1 MKKTILAAACIF
13 TVAAAEATTVNW
25 SAANDTGFATANGI
39 VLSTGNLLRLGYF
52 TIPDTGAGSV
62 QSFASPT
69 PANLLALNAA
79 WHVIAD
85 STVGSGTGVAGST
98 SNASTV
104 TLASGDFSH
113 QIYIWALNASTVVG
127 ASQQAIFYEP
137 STTLASWNLP
147 GSNGPTIST
156 TIDIGEAKTP
166 GGTYLAG
173 SYQASN
179 TSVTTTFNAAGLLG
193 TKGAVLLQAIPEPS
207 TLAFCV
213 LAAIGATGSRRR
225 SRSNRV
231 GRAAANLL

>member
-1 MKKTILAAACIF
+1 MKKTFLAAACIF
-13 TVAAAEATTVNW
+13 TVVAAEATTVNW
-25 SAANDTGFATANGI
+25 SAANDTGFATANGT

-52 TIPDTGAGSV
+52 TISDAQV
-62 QSFASPT
+62 ALLAIPT
-69 PANLLALNAA
+69 PANLTALNTA

-98 SNASTV
+98 SNASSV

-137 STTLASWNLP
+137 STTLPSWNLP

-179 TSVTTTFNAAGLLG
+179 ASVTTTFNTAGLPG

-231 GRAAANLL
+231 GGAAANLL